1 MQAAAAGGLGET
13 AQAAELVEDGAQ
25 FVGGADGVVEV
36 GAGLRVEVDAEF
48 VGAVD
53 VGAPHRPGWK
63 VRVPYWAAH
72 TTAASSVGHISSAL
86 RPLGKVMWAVGIQSG
101 MFLGARFWKK
111 FSPVTPSG

>member
-1 MQAAAAGGLGET
+1 M
-13 AQAAELVEDGAQ
+13 
-25 FVGGADGVVEV
+25 
-36 GAGLRVEVDAEF
+36 
-48 VGAVD
+48 
-53 VGAPHRPGWK
+53 
-63 VRVPYWAAH
+63 RVPYWAAH